1 MVERS
6 VERYVVM
13 LNVVP
18 RHECEV
24 INNLRKAM
32 SVRSLYS
39 IYGEYDI
46 LAIVDDLNPIKH
58 ILRSRFIVDS
68 KILKIDDGFIRDD
81 TDA

>member
-1 MVERS
+1 
-6 VERYVVM
+6 M